1 MPDGRREDLPG
12 PSGRKWNML
21 RSVLG
26 RLFRG
31 RYVVTALDNGNPHG
45 GWNIILGGPW
55 GQREKWEGNGS
66 EKDGGRGKR
75 RWDWAFLRVPLF
87 RRDSYLPCVPPLR
100 SIFFSDAI
108 YFRARGSIPTYL
120 FRVTDSA
127 TNRVHPT
134 RTLSRTLSS
143 SIWVHVSMYDVSD
156 RHDLVDTIE

>member
-1 MPDGRREDLPG
+1 MEREKILPG
-12 PSGRKWNML
+12 PSGRKWNTL

-55 GQREKWEGNGS
+55 GRNGKVTGARRT
-66 EKDGGRGKR
+66 ETGGKG
-75 RWDWAFLRVPLF
+75 DETFLRVPLF

-100 SIFFSDAI
+100 SISFSDAV
-108 YFRARGSIPTYL
+108 YFRDRYRFTSSDRIC
-120 FRVTDSA
+120 RC
-127 TNRVHPT
+127 RVH
-134 RTLSRTLSS
+134 RSRTLSS
-143 SIWVHVSMYDVSD
+143 SIWVHVSMCDVSD